1 MLLVLRERD
10 RTAITPA
17 ERRRAAAVAAA
28 SHSVLQK
35 DDWASGTPPEQ
46 VTPHSSVYIR
56 CLAFVYDRP
65 NT

>member
-1 MLLVLRERD
+1 MLLVLREKE
-10 RTAITPA
+10 RTAITPV
-17 ERRRAAAVAAA
+17 ERRRAAA

-35 DDWASGTPPEQ
+35 DDWASGTLPEQ